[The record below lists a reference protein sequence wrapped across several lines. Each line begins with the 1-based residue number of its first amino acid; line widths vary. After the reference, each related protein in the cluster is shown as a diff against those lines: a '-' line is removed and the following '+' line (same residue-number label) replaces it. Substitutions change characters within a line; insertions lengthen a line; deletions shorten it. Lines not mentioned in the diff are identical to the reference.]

1 MMAVKKGKRGFTLI
15 ELLIV
20 IAIIGIL
27 AAIAIPT
34 YSDYTKKTKVSGVVH
49 AMGGLKNAVLA
60 YLNEK
65 GETNASADNMTA
77 IRDKYGFDFPG
88 QYVSAVNVTVANSAV
103 TITATLANISGLEN
117 KTLVLS
123 TTNWQ
128 DASVK
133 WSWANSTVPEKFRP
147 KE

>member
-1 MMAVKKGKRGFTLI
+1 MLKTKKGSKGFTLI

-34 YSDYTKKTKVSGVVH
+34 YSDYTKKTKISGVVH
-49 AMGGLKNAVLA
+49 AMGGLKNAVVA

-65 GETNASADNMTA
+65 GTDNASAADANEVKN
-77 IRDKYGFDFPG
+77 KYGFDFPL
-88 QYVSAVNVTVANSAV
+88 QYANSINVNVSNDAV
-103 TITATLANISGLEN
+103 TMTAIIANISGLEGN
-117 KTLVLS
+117 TLVLS

-128 DASVK
+128 DASA
-133 WSWANSTVPEKFRP
+133 WTWNQSNIPEKFRP
-147 KE
+147 KQ